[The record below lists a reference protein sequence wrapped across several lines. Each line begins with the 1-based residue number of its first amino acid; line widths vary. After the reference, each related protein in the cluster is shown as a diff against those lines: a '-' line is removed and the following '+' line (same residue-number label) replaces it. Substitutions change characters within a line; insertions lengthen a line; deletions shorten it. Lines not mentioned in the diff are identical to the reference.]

1 MHNRVDSGNETR
13 YEQYDAFGNAG
24 RISESSNLAG
34 DPDKVI
40 ELGYY
45 IDREKWI
52 LHQVEDETLFG
63 ANGEVVS
70 HTDRSF
76 NDDGDLIAA
85 DQNGVLKSYTY
96 TAEGDLATATD
107 ARGNTTRYASY
118 HRGSAQIE
126 SIPSQSR
133 SGASSTTPAPLP
145 PKPTAGVLLGTSPTT
160 R

>member
-1 MHNRVDSGNETR
+1 MHNRDDSGNETR

-24 RISESSNLAG
+24 RIIESSNLAG
-34 DPDKVI
+34 DPDKVT
-40 ELGYY
+40 ELSYY

-52 LHQVEDETLFG
+52 LHQVEDETLLG

-76 NDDGDLIAA
+76 NEDGDLIAA
-85 DQNGVLKSYTY
+85 DQNGVLTSYTY

-107 ARGNTTRYASY
+107 ARGSTIRYASY

-126 SIPSQSR
+126 DASR
-133 SGASSTTPAPLP
+133 VSHARARRQRHRHRRLP
-145 PKPTAGVLLGTSPTT
+145 N
-160 R
+160 